1 MYKLIQQLYWW
12 VMHNTP
18 TLQMLVASITHIAG

>member
-1 MYKLIQQLYWW
+1 MQVLHKLYWW

-18 TLQMLVASITHIAG
+18 TLQMLVASIVHIAG